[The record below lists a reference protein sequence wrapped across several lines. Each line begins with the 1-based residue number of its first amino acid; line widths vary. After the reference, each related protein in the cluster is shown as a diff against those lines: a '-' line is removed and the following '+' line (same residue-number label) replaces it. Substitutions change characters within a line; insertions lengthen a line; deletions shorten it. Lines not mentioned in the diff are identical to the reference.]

1 MKAKRLALLVLIFIF
16 SSSILANATVY
27 QEITK
32 VPLAEGVN
40 YVTIK
45 NFESYG
51 WDKVYIIEADMTTPN
66 LAFDVAVDPR
76 GIGYLNTVEKYA
88 QMHDAVAAVNG
99 DFFSWYKGS
108 QG

>member
-51 WDKVYIIEADMTTPN
+51 
-66 LAFDVAVDPR
+66 
-76 GIGYLNTVEKYA
+76 
-88 QMHDAVAAVNG
+88 
-99 DFFSWYKGS
+99 
-108 QG
+108 